1 MKKTNRFDEDQPFLL
16 RKFREPVL
24 DPSTGMTN
32 EEIRQALAARVSDW
46 DDLPRPVG
54 KARVFE
60 FICDNMAIAIGPH
73 DLFPTFACHNRHRRP
88 FDVVKNHWDGILNQR
103 LKHWNDI
110 LEGNRVGRFMLW
122 KDFDHSVP
130 DWDDTLRL
138 GFAGILRRAME
149 AKAQHAAN
157 GTLDDD
163 ARAYFDG
170 IEITYR
176 CIHRT
181 LTRFADL
188 ARAEAAA
195 EDDPRRLRVAASIE
209 AVRDREPRSIYEA
222 LQFIYLYFMFSE
234 HIDFMQVRS
243 LGNMDRQLIGLY
255 EDDLRTGRDTEEG
268 VRECFDYFF
277 MQWISINNNWGQPAY
292 LGGTKADG
300 STEINALS
308 YLILDELGKLRAM
321 TPKFQLKINHNTP
334 RAFLRRAL
342 AMVRD
347 HNASLVFICE
357 PGLWRILMAHGAS
370 AEEARTCDIRGC
382 YEAGILGKSN
392 GTGSAHINLL
402 KAIEFALN
410 NGTDP
415 VSGTKAGLE
424 TGEAESLATFDDFY
438 AAVCRQIGKTVAD
451 GITYTNEYEP
461 CLEQVNPANVF
472 SPTIRN
478 SLRTARDGFARGCVH
493 NNTGI
498 LFIGAAT
505 AVDALLAVR
514 KYVYEL
520 GVVSLAELRDILN
533 RNWEGAE
540 KLRTRIL
547 NDPLK
552 YGNGIPEV
560 DAFAADFC
568 HTFASFV
575 NGVPNARGGCYR
587 ASIHTARQFIELGK
601 RTGATPDGRAFG
613 DEMSKN
619 ASPTM
624 GMDRQGVTALIRSMT
639 TLNPLDF
646 PGDFPLD
653 VMLLPATVRGEEG
666 LEAMEALVKTYME
679 RSGWAIHFNIFSPE
693 ELIEA
698 QKHPEKY
705 EGLQVRVC
713 GWNTRF
719 NDMDKREQD
728 AYIARALNIAD

>member
-1 MKKTNRFDEDQPFLL
+1 MNNRFDEDQPFLL
-16 RKFREPVL
+16 RKFRTPVFN
-24 DPSTGMTN
+24 PAAGMN
-32 EEIRQALAARVSDW
+32 NDELRQALEARVADW
-46 DDLPRPVG
+46 DALPRPVG

-60 FICDNMAIAIGPH
+60 FICDHMAIAVGPH
-73 DLFPTFACHNRHRRP
+73 DLFPTFACHDRNRRP
-88 FDVVKNHWDGILNQR
+88 FDIVKRHWDGILNQR
-103 LKHWNDI
+103 LKYWDDI

-130 DWDDTLRL
+130 DWDDTLHL
-138 GFAGILRRAME
+138 GFGGILRRALE
-149 AKAQHAAN
+149 AKAQHEAD
-157 GTLDDD
+157 GTLDEP

-170 IEITYR
+170 IETTYR

-181 LTRFADL
+181 LTRVADL

-195 EDDPRRLRVAASIE
+195 ADDPRRLRVAASIE
-209 AVRDREPRSIYEA
+209 AVRDHEPRSLYEA

-243 LGNMDRQLIGLY
+243 LGNMDRQLIGFY
-255 EDDLRTGRDTEEG
+255 EDDLRTGRDTDAG

-277 MQWISINNNWGQPAY
+277 MQWVSINNYWGQPAY

-300 STEINALS
+300 STEINTLS
-308 YLILDELGKLRAM
+308 YLILDELDKLRAM
-321 TPKFQLKINHNTP
+321 SPKFQLKINRNTP
-334 RAFLRRAL
+334 AAFLRRAL
-342 AMVRD
+342 TMVRD

-357 PGLWRILMAHGAS
+357 PGLWRILMAHGAT

-382 YEAGILGKSN
+382 YEAGLLGQSN
-392 GTGSAHINLL
+392 GTGSAHVNLL
-402 KAIEFALN
+402 KAIELALN

-415 VSGTKAGLE
+415 VSGAKAGLE
-424 TGEAESLATFDDFY
+424 TGPAESLLTFDDFY
-438 AAVCRQIGKTVAD
+438 GAVRRQVEKTVAD
-451 GITYTNEYEP
+451 GIAYTNEYEP
-461 CLEQVNPANVF
+461 FLEEVNPANVF

-478 SLRTARDGFARGCVH
+478 SLRTAKDGFARGCVH

-520 GVVSLAELRDILN
+520 RAVSLAELRDILA
-533 RNWEGAE
+533 RDWAGAE
-540 KLRTRIL
+540 KLRARIL

-552 YGNGIPEV
+552 YGNGIPEA
-560 DAFAADFC
+560 DALAANLC
-568 HTFASFV
+568 HTFAGFV
-575 NGVPNARGGCYR
+575 NGVRNARGGCYH
-587 ASIHTARQFIELGK
+587 ASIHTARQYIELGK
-601 RTGATPDGRAFG
+601 RTGATPDGRAAG

-639 TLNPLDF
+639 TLDPLDF

-653 VMLLPATVRGEEG
+653 VMLLPTTVRGEDG
-666 LEAMEALVKTYME
+666 LAAMETLVKTYLE
-679 RSGWAIHFNIFSPE
+679 RGGWAIHFNIFSPD
-693 ELIEA
+693 ELLEA
-698 QKHPEKY
+698 QRHPEKY

-713 GWNTRF
+713 GWNARF
-719 NDMDKREQD
+719 NDMEKREQD
-728 AYIARALNIAD
+728 AYIARAQHLAD